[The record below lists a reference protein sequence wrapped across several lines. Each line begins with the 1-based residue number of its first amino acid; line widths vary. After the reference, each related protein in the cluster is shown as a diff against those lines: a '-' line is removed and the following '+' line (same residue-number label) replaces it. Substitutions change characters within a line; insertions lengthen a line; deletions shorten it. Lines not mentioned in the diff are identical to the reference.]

1 MNIAEEDAK
10 RIQFQHLLIDLAK
23 TKCPSKEKQADF
35 FKQLEDLYH
44 VPGDKRGFRHFY
56 SDIFTSLLYIQK
68 NDPNFG
74 SPEFLLLNLDDL
86 RKNYVPEKNVDN
98 LGSPIDIQNYIR
110 KLYDHVNLEVQRM
123 RYSDQEDYK
132 ISQMK
137 AIKSLEDSVQYIE
150 TSVCNA
156 QTKLND
162 NEIQIKVAAEST
174 ENAKKEYITIL
185 GIFAAIVLA
194 FTGGMIFSSSVLEY
208 MHSVS
213 IYRILLITLVI
224 GFILFNVIY
233 ALVWFISK
241 IIGISDKK
249 NHSIHT
255 TTNLIICLLIVLVI
269 LGWCFGIVEKRN
281 DNLSVAS
288 YTSSTSEYI
297 QVD

>member
-1 MNIAEEDAK
+1 MLK
-10 RIQFQHLLIDLAK
+10 
-23 TKCPSKEKQADF
+23 
-35 FKQLEDLYH
+35 
-44 VPGDKRGFRHFY
+44 
-56 SDIFTSLLYIQK
+56 
-68 NDPNFG
+68 
-74 SPEFLLLNLDDL
+74 LNLTITKFKLKL
-86 RKNYVPEKNVDN
+86 R
-98 LGSPIDIQNYIR
+98 Q
-110 KLYDHVNLEVQRM
+110 
-123 RYSDQEDYK
+123 
-132 ISQMK
+132 K
-137 AIKSLEDSVQYIE
+137 ALKMQ
-150 TSVCNA
+150 
-156 QTKLND
+156 
-162 NEIQIKVAAEST
+162 
-174 ENAKKEYITIL
+174 KKEYITIL

-224 GFILFNVIY
+224 GLILFNVIY

-249 NHSIHT
+249 NPSIHT

-288 YTSSTSEYI
+288 YTSSASEYI